1 MVFLLTAFLV
11 AFFFVAFFFV
21 DLPVVTDLVFFLLA
35 FFFTVFFLAVFFLLP
50 ELNAAFQP
58 SAYFSF
64 VPTRRIVMVYFPVGG
79 ESKWVI
85 KVGM

>member
-1 MVFLLTAFLV
+1 MVFLLTA
-11 AFFFVAFFFV
+11 FFVAFFFV

-64 VPTRRIVMVYFPVGG
+64 VPTRRIVMVYFPVRVELRGG
-79 ESKWVI
+79 HQGRYVD
-85 KVGM
+85 